1 MNRALKPAA
10 LSGSYYHFAA
20 RAARR
25 LPIVQCRGCAS
36 RTHEDDQAAL
46 AAAAADAEVDIRA
59 FSAESWPDGT
69 PKKFRG
75 REAWKNWIDFDSPH
89 TEQSDLL
96 NRQRHYF
103 FHVDERGRLWRK
115 ELHALEEHQGQLREP
130 RILDFFF
137 GHLQRN
143 RTGAHEDRFPYVS
156 FRAHEHYFTSC
167 AEMPIVFNDLRDG
180 ELRHLC
186 PDGELAASVSTRF
199 DPSAARLTEDGKLV
213 HPVITK
219 AVEAVGGRPR
229 SETLLALIE
238 SSTAQILLE
247 HHAEEREGPDGDI
260 AIVLRWCGVETV
272 LRPLATG
279 VDNGAAKSKS
289 R

>member
-1 MNRALKPAA
+1 
-10 LSGSYYHFAA
+10 
-20 RAARR
+20 
-25 LPIVQCRGCAS
+25 
-36 RTHEDDQAAL
+36 
-46 AAAAADAEVDIRA
+46 
-59 FSAESWPDGT
+59 
-69 PKKFRG
+69 
-75 REAWKNWIDFDSPH
+75 
-89 TEQSDLL
+89 
-96 NRQRHYF
+96 
-103 FHVDERGRLWRK
+103 
-115 ELHALEEHQGQLREP
+115 
-130 RILDFFF
+130 
-137 GHLQRN
+137 
-143 RTGAHEDRFPYVS
+143 
-156 FRAHEHYFTSC
+156 
-167 AEMPIVFNDLRDG
+167 MPIVFNDLRDG